1 MAYDPLAILEN
12 PVPPKDNGFFST
24 RFQLSLKLLGVLMTF
39 FSFAMLPPLVVEAYY
54 QDGSVTPFLFTFVII
69 LLMGLAL
76 WLPVREVR
84 GDPRNR
90 DGFLVVVLFWL
101 SLSLVSALPLMFSEK
116 PAMNLTDAVFEA
128 TSGLT
133 TTGAT
138 VLTGIDDLPHSINF
152 YRMELHLLG
161 GMGVVVLAVAIL
173 PMLGIGG
180 MQLYRAET
188 PGPMKDEKMTPRIA
202 ETAKQLWLIYLF
214 LNLIC
219 CLAFWAAG
227 MSFFDAMAHAMA
239 TIATGGF
246 STHDASLGFYDS
258 ALIEIICGI
267 FSLIG
272 GVNFALIYL
281 AWRARSL
288 WVFWRDSEFKFFLLV
303 YGVLITLVCATLY
316 LTQEFT
322 LWPSLYH
329 GFFQTISIVTTN
341 GLTSAGY
348 PAEWPV
354 FAVLLMLFGS
364 FFGGCAG
371 STTGGIK
378 AIRFL
383 LLYRQSVRELELA
396 IRPRAEIAIKL
407 GNRVVSAQVIQAVW
421 GFYFLYVF
429 CFCMLGLA
437 LTGMGYDLV
446 TAFGSVAAAIN
457 NMGVGYGGTSSG
469 FGSLMAPA
477 KWLLIF
483 AMLLGRLEIFP
494 LLLIFLPSFRY

>member
-1 MAYDPLAILEN
+1 MAYDPLAVLEN
-12 PVPPKDNGFFST
+12 PPPSGGSGFFSK
-24 RFQLSLKLLGVLMTF
+24 RFKLSIKLLGVLLTF
-39 FSFAMLPPLVVEAYY
+39 FSVAMLPPLVIELYY
-54 QDGSVTPFLFTFVII
+54 QDGNVAPFLYTFAII
-69 LLMGLAL
+69 LIMGLAL
-76 WLPVREVR
+76 WLPTKEVR
-84 GDPRNR
+84 GEPRNR

-101 SLSLVSALPLMFSEK
+101 SLSLVAALPLMFSER
-116 PAMNLTDAVFEA
+116 PAMNFTDAVFEA

-138 VLTGIDDLPHSINF
+138 VLTGLDKLPHSILF
-152 YRMELHLLG
+152 YRAELHLLG

-202 ETAKQLWLIYLF
+202 ETAKQLWLIYLL
-214 LNLIC
+214 LNVLC

-227 MSFFDAMAHAMA
+227 MTFFDAVAHAFA
-239 TIATGGF
+239 TVATGGF

-258 ALIEIICGI
+258 AAIEIVCGF
-267 FSLIG
+267 FSLVG
-272 GVNFALIYL
+272 GINFALIYL

-288 WVFWRDSEFKFFLLV
+288 RIFARDSEFKFFLLV
-303 YGVLITLVCATLY
+303 YVLLIALVSGTLY
-316 LTQEFT
+316 VLKFDW
-322 LWPSLYH
+322 WPALYH
-329 GFFQTISIVTTN
+329 GFFQTVSIVTTN
-341 GLTSAGY
+341 GLTSSGY
-348 PAEWPV
+348 PAEWPL
-354 FAVLLMLFGS
+354 FAVLLLVFGS

-383 LLYRQSVRELELA
+383 LLYRQSIRELELA

-407 GNRVVSAQVIQAVW
+407 GNRIVSTQIIQAVW
-421 GFYFLYVF
+421 GFYFLYIF
-429 CFCMLGLA
+429 CFCMISLA

-446 TAFGSVAAAIN
+446 TAFGSTAAAIN
-457 NMGVGYGGTSSG
+457 NMGVGLGETSGNFGG
-469 FGSLMAPA
+469 LVVPA

-483 AMLLGRLEIFP
+483 GMLLGRLEIFP